1 MFKEAGVK
9 GDVNVG
15 GVVTRDGLENVREL
29 FRKHLMFGFHNKCG
43 DKSSKSKKFTKF
55 SQNRFA
61 LTLV

>member
-29 FRKHLMFGFHNKCG
+29 FRKHLMFGFHWEYW
-43 DKSSKSKKFTKF
+43 
-55 SQNRFA
+55 
-61 LTLV
+61 LTPVISLLRG